1 MSKIDE
7 LTLREIR
14 EIRALF
20 PTDAPLPVPLT
31 PSAVVPGPYRVG
43 DAVFVR
49 TVTMHYT
56 GRIVAIYPARSSSR
70 TLRGSQIRAASPS
83 PSRRA
88 RCPRSSPTPASASF
102 RVGPSWT

>member
-49 TVTMHYT
+49 TVTMH
-56 GRIVAIYPARSSSR
+56 
-70 TLRGSQIRAASPS
+70 
-83 PSRRA
+83 
-88 RCPRSSPTPASASF
+88 
-102 RVGPSWT
+102 